1 VAAAL
6 RHRRLR
12 PVAVGRQGVVEAEG
26 GELLRKAA
34 DVGGA
39 PPRAAVGMGAVEA
52 VEAGPQTQGE
62 EAAEEGTEQGEQDVV
77 DEGGEAT
84 DRRP

>member
-1 VAAAL
+1 
-6 RHRRLR
+6 
-12 PVAVGRQGVVEAEG
+12 
-26 GELLRKAA
+26 
-34 DVGGA
+34 
-39 PPRAAVGMGAVEA
+39 MGAVEA